1 MTGADFAALLTREG
15 FDLFA
20 GVPCSLVGDLIAAL
34 ERRSPLPWIEAVRED
49 AAVGLAGGAWLAGR
63 RPVQPHFLPV
73 KVTPA
78 AAEMLRIPHSP
89 PAIRDRFRAALGAS

>member
-1 MTGADFAALLTREG
+1 MNGADFAALLTREG

-34 ERRSPLPWIEAVRED
+34 ERRSPLPWIDAVRED

-63 RPVQPHFLPV
+63 RPVVVMQSSGLG
-73 KVTPA
+73 TSLNA
-78 AAEMLRIPHSP
+78 LAEMDARMQPV
-89 PAIRDRFRAALGAS
+89 DRAARGAS